1 MEKAQKELAKYS
13 QKVKNGETI
22 FLFKQCFDLYNST
35 IGKNK
40 QNTEAIQG
48 KGKNFVDFPGKNQ
61 NVPSLQHGSFL

>member
-1 MEKAQKELAKYS
+1 MEKAKKELAKYF

-40 QNTEAIQG
+40 QNTEVLQG
-48 KGKNFVDFPGKNQ
+48 SGKKKDFVDFPGKN
-61 NVPSLQHGSFL
+61 VKIIFYMS